1 MFLNTDFLRYF
12 KSIFLKTLFKIYMP
26 IILDKKLYDLARQK
40 ADAVY
45 KKSSAY
51 KSGYIIKTY
60 KELGGRYK
68 DDHKQKKLTRW
79 FKEDWKDIGHKE
91 YPVYRPT
98 IRINKGTPLTYD
110 EIDKKQLKKQIKL
123 KQVIKGDKNLPRFKS
138 K

>member
-1 MFLNTDFLRYF
+1 
-12 KSIFLKTLFKIYMP
+12 MP
-26 IILDKKLYDLARQK
+26 IILDKKLYALARQK
-40 ADAVY
+40 ADVIY

-68 DDHKQKKLTRW
+68 DDHKQKKLARW
-79 FKEDWKDIGHKE
+79 FKEDWKDIGNSAQVLQSQHAGASKN

>member
-1 MFLNTDFLRYF
+1 
-12 KSIFLKTLFKIYMP
+12 MP
-26 IILDKKLYDLARQK
+26 IILDKKLYALARQK

-51 KSGYIIKTY
+51 KSGYIIKVY

-68 DDHKQKKLTRW
+68 DDNKQKKLTRW
-79 FKEDWKDIGHKE
+79 FKEEWKDIGNSAQVLQSQHAGGPYASKDARAHKN

-123 KQVIKGDKNLPRFKS
+123 KQEIKGDKNLPRFKS

>member
-1 MFLNTDFLRYF
+1 
-12 KSIFLKTLFKIYMP
+12 MP

-68 DDHKQKKLTRW
+68 DDHKQKKLARW

-123 KQVIKGDKNLPRFKS
+123 KQVIKGDKNLPKFKS